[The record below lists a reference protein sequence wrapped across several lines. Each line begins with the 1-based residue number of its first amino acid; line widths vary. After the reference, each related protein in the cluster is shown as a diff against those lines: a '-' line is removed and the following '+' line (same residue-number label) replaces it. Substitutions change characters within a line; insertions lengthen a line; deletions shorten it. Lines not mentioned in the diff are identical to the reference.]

1 MIDQV
6 ALLIDNRTIDV
17 IAVHVQTNVLHRV
30 SSFVLGCL
38 FFAYH
43 NLMAEWDTRP
53 FYFTS
58 CFLIADFAS
67 LRIVFEM
74 FENWRNHS
82 RRM

>member
-1 MIDQV
+1 
-6 ALLIDNRTIDV
+6 
-17 IAVHVQTNVLHRV
+17 V